1 MTRLKKN
8 IQAAP
13 VERVLSSDT
22 LSPPT
27 GERVVDATYKHAAIR
42 CGVPVSTIR
51 TLIKNYGLD
60 APRMGKYK
68 TVRLADLEILREKLA
83 ACDKLNADPVLK
95 RLPKARKWRWEPERK
110 KWGGRTTPLMGPWVV
125 LKRVV
130 KSGLLRLHEG
140 GHGSLPL
147 DSFLG
152 LRLKAQVQPGAVWF
166 RLFDEGMK
174 RDEGVT
180 KRHLRVQIFRTSEE

>member
-1 MTRLKKN
+1 MARLKKN
-8 IQAAP
+8 VQAAP
-13 VERVLSSDT
+13 VEPVLSADT
-22 LSPPT
+22 LSPLT
-27 GERVVDATYKHAAIR
+27 GERVVDATYKHAALR

-51 TLIKNYGLD
+51 TLVKNYGLD

-83 ACDKLNADPVLK
+83 ACDKLNADPILH
-95 RLPKARKWRWEPERK
+95 RLPKEKRWRWEPERK
-110 KWGGRTTPLMGPWVV
+110 KWGRPPTPLTGPWVV

-130 KSGLLRLHEG
+130 KSGLVQLHEG
-140 GHGSLPL
+140 DYGSFGL

-152 LRLKAQVQPGAVWF
+152 LRVHAQVQPGAVWF
-166 RLFDEGMK
+166 RLLDEGMK

-180 KRHLRVQIFRTSEE
+180 KRHLRVQIFRPYEE